1 MNILTKHSYI
11 IIYKNLKIF
20 LKSVDN
26 FKLLYYTIYITY
38 RGVEQLAARR
48 AHNPEV
54 ASSSL
59 APATTIEVL
68 YLFFSYQND
77 FQYMLIIEERILPFA
92 ADVELGLTSIL
103 VKVDTFFYFI
113 LL

>member
-68 YLFFSYQND
+68 YLFFY
-77 FQYMLIIEERILPFA
+77 FKMQYNLIKYIIRCPC
-92 ADVELGLTSIL
+92 GSG
-103 VKVDTFFYFI
+103 KKYKNCCGR
-113 LL
+113 

>member
-1 MNILTKHSYI
+1 MHSTGCVKVLDI
-11 IIYKNLKIF
+11 SGLSGNEF
-20 LKSVDN
+20 M
-26 FKLLYYTIYITY
+26 
-38 RGVEQLAARR
+38 
-48 AHNPEV
+48 P
-54 ASSSL
+54 
-59 APATTIEVL
+59 PATTIEVL

-77 FQYMLIIEERILPFA
+77 FHYMLIIEERILPFA

>member
-26 FKLLYYTIYITY
+26 FKLLYYTIYIAY

-68 YLFFSYQND
+68 YLFFYCKM
-77 FQYMLIIEERILPFA
+77 QYNLMHLWHHHDA
-92 ADVELGLTSIL
+92 N
-103 VKVDTFFYFI
+103 